1 MSEADGAI
9 QYETEHDGL
18 EEGQRIG
25 RFLVLRDQDGAL
37 NAVAAGA
44 VSLMR
49 EVDDG
54 TLLLMSG
61 GRMLSVP
68 RALRTVLGWLDG
80 RA

>member
-1 MSEADGAI
+1 MSGTDGAV
-9 QYETEHDGL
+9 QYVYQDERL
-18 EEGQRIG
+18 QEGQRIG
-25 RFLVLRDQDGAL
+25 RFLLLRDQDGAL

-44 VSLMR
+44 VSMMR

-61 GRMLSVP
+61 GRVLSVP

-80 RA
+80 RG